1 MASFIKVLTV
11 NCNLKVINFNT
22 KKSLTAYCVYYIITV
37 DKEVV
42 CTNILIS
49 ALSQTPIYEQIQN
62 QIKEMVLSGNIKSK
76 DQLPSIR
83 LMAKDLK
90 VGIITVKRAYEEL
103 EKEGIVINLQGR
115 GCFVAEINLK
125 KVKGIHI
132 AMLRERLL
140 EIKDFA
146 DTSGLSHEEIIEV
159 INEIYGGNKY
169 DK

>member
-1 MASFIKVLTV
+1 MASFIKVLTI
-11 NCNLKVINFNT
+11 NYNLKVINFNT
-22 KKSLTAYCVYYIITV
+22 KKSLTAYCVYCIITA

-132 AMLRERLL
+132 DMLRERLL

-159 INEIYGGNKY
+159 VNEIYGGYKY

>member
-1 MASFIKVLTV
+1 
-11 NCNLKVINFNT
+11 
-22 KKSLTAYCVYYIITV
+22 
-37 DKEVV
+37 
-42 CTNILIS
+42 
-49 ALSQTPIYEQIQN
+49 
-62 QIKEMVLSGNIKSK
+62 MVLSGNIKSK

-125 KVKGIHI
+125 KVKEIHI
-132 AMLRERLL
+132 DMLRERLL

-159 INEIYGGNKY
+159 VNEIYGGYKY

>member
-1 MASFIKVLTV
+1 M
-11 NCNLKVINFNT
+11 
-22 KKSLTAYCVYYIITV
+22 
-37 DKEVV
+37 

-76 DQLPSIR
+76 EQLPSIR

-103 EKEGIVINLQGR
+103 EKEGIVVNLQGR
-115 GCFVAEINLK
+115 GCFVAEIDRNK
-125 KVKGIHI
+125 IKAIHI
-132 AMLRERLL
+132 GMLAERLL
-140 EIKDFA
+140 EIKQFA
-146 DTSGLSHEEIIEV
+146 DSSGISPEEMFKV

-169 DK
+169 GE